1 MTLTQSQIEGIKSL
15 YGEDVAGAEKAIET
29 IKSKR
34 GALRIFNE
42 DGTVNIS
49 KEVLEKKLNK
59 KPKLSIPKVSSD
71 ELNANILELLNQT
84 KGEIRK
90 LKNLGNYETI
100 KSEIKKLYH
109 VLENRKKE
117 LLDSEIESI
126 DKEIE
131 ALQQRKEKFLAE
143 KNGEN
148 K

>member
-29 IKSKR
+29 IKNKR
-34 GALRIFNE
+34 GILRIFNE
-42 DGTVNIS
+42 DGSVNIS
-49 KEVLEKKLNK
+49 KEEIEKKLNK
-59 KPKLSIPKVSSD
+59 KPKISIPKVSSD
-71 ELNANILELLNQT
+71 ELNANILDLLKQT
-84 KGEIRK
+84 KGEVRK

-131 ALQQRKEKFLAE
+131 ALQQRKEQFLAE